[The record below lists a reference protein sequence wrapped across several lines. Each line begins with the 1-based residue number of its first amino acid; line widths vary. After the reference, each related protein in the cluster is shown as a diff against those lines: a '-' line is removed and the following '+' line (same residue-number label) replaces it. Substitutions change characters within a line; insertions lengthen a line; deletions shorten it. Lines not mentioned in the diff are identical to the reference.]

1 MGTLLHHQ
9 ILIHVIKLE
18 RPVVFFDLET
28 TGIEIVNDRI
38 IEMCMVKMDTDGS
51 IMKSWKARFNPEGR
65 LSRPEAFEKHG
76 ITDEELL
83 DEDTFSYIAPEIH
96 LFFEDADIG
105 GYNVLRFDLPILC
118 EEFMRAGIPFSY
130 RTKKVIDSYLILA
143 KMEPRKL
150 EDVYTKYTGK
160 ILKNAHSA
168 EEDIFATIEIFQKQ
182 NELYDL
188 PSSIDELEKMT
199 TDRSSLI
206 DLAGKYKLEDGKVIV
221 CFGKH
226 IGKSFKEAYSAD
238 PSYFDWVKGSDTFS
252 KDMKAVTSLLLRRLK
267 EDNLPG

>member
-1 MGTLLHHQ
+1 M
-9 ILIHVIKLE
+9 IKLE

-28 TGIEIVNDRI
+28 TGVEIINDRI
-38 IEMCMVKMDTDGS
+38 IEICMVKLHPDGTTEKWYS
-51 IMKSWKARFNPEGR
+51 KINPEGR
-65 LSRPEAFEKHG
+65 LSRPEALEKHK

-83 DEDTFSYIAPEIH
+83 DCPTFSEVAPEIH
-96 LFFEDADIG
+96 LFFEDSDLG

-118 EEFMRAGIPFSY
+118 EEFMRAGIPFPY

-160 ILKNAHSA
+160 VLENAHSA
-168 EEDIFATIEIFQKQ
+168 EDDILATIEIFQKQ

-188 PSSIDELEKMT
+188 PENLEELEKMT
-199 TDRSSLI
+199 ADRSSSI
-206 DLAGKYKLEDGKVIV
+206 DLSGKYKYQDGKVMV

-226 IGKSFKEAYSAD
+226 QGKTFKEAHDLDS
-238 PSYFDWVKGSDTFS
+238 SYFEWVKTSDTFS
-252 KDMKAVTSLLLRRLK
+252 KDTKAVTSLLQRRLK
-267 EDNLPG
+267 DGSLPS

>member
-1 MGTLLHHQ
+1 MGSLLHCQ
-9 ILIHVIKLE
+9 IPIHVIKLQ

-51 IMKSWKARFNPEGR
+51 IMQTWKSKFNPEGR
-65 LSRPEAFEKHG
+65 LSRPEAIEKHG

-83 DEDTFSYIAPEIH
+83 QEDTFSYLAPEIH

-130 RTKKVIDSYLILA
+130 RSKKVIDSYLILA

-160 ILKNAHSA
+160 ILENAHSA
-168 EEDIFATIEIFQKQ
+168 EDDILATIEIFNKQ
-182 NELYDL
+182 NEVYDL
-188 PSSIDELEKMT
+188 PESIEELEKMT
-199 TDRSSLI
+199 TDRSNLI
-206 DLAGKYKLEDGKVIV
+206 DLAGKYKLDDGKVMV

-226 IGKSFKEAYSAD
+226 QGKTLKEAFATD
-238 PSYFDWVKGSDTFS
+238 PNYFDWVKGSDTFS

-267 EDNLPG
+267 EGNLPG

>member
-1 MGTLLHHQ
+1 M
-9 ILIHVIKLE
+9 IKLE

-28 TGIEIVNDRI
+28 TGIEIINDRI

-51 IMKSWKARFNPEGR
+51 IIKSWKARFNPEGR
-65 LSRPEAFEKHG
+65 LSRPEALEKHG
-76 ITDEELL
+76 IEDEVLL

-96 LFFEDADIG
+96 LFLEDCDLG

-130 RTKKVIDSYLILA
+130 RSRKIIDSYLILA

-160 ILKNAHSA
+160 VLNNAHSA
-168 EEDIFATIEIFQKQ
+168 EEDILATIEIFQKQ

-188 PSSIDELEKMT
+188 PSSIEELEKMT
-199 TDRSSLI
+199 SDRANLI
-206 DLAGKYKLEDGKVIV
+206 DLAGKYKLDDGKVMV

-226 IGKSFKEAYSAD
+226 QGKTFKDAYSAD

-252 KDMKAVTSLLLRRLK
+252 KDMKAVTSLLLRRVK
-267 EDNLPG
+267 EGNMPG

>member
-1 MGTLLHHQ
+1 M
-9 ILIHVIKLE
+9 IKLE

-38 IEMCMVKMDTDGS
+38 IEMCMVKMGTDGT

-65 LSRPEAFEKHG
+65 LSRPEALEKHG

-96 LFFEDADIG
+96 LFLEDCDIG
-105 GYNVLRFDLPILC
+105 GYNVFRFDLPILC

-150 EDVYTKYTGK
+150 EDVYARYTGK
-160 ILKNAHSA
+160 TLENAHSA
-168 EEDIFATIEIFQKQ
+168 EEDILATIEIFKKQ
-182 NELYDL
+182 NEIYEL
-188 PSSIDELEKMT
+188 PENIEELEKLT
-199 TDRSSLI
+199 VDRSKMI
-206 DLAGKYKLEDGKVIV
+206 DLSGKYKLEDGKVMV
-221 CFGKH
+221 CFGKYQ
-226 IGKSFKEAYSAD
+226 GKPFKEAHAQD
-238 PSYFDWVKGSDTFS
+238 PSYFEWVKNSETFT
-252 KDMKAVTSLLLRRLK
+252 KDMKAVTSLLQRRFQ
-267 EDNLPG
+267 EGSLPG